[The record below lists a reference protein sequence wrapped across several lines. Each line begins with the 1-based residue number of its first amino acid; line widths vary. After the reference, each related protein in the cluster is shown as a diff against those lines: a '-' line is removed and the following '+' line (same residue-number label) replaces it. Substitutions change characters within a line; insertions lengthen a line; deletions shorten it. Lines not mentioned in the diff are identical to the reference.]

1 MIWHFLTIAGSNR
14 RKPTEPKNSRAT
26 TAKLNVWR
34 KAENGRTWFNRKF
47 NLVQPG
53 ANLGARLPIAAP
65 NAVDP
70 DELRI
75 FSFLH
80 LSRWD
85 CGFNL
90 GWFGMWVWS
99 AVEASMFRLICSACS
114 AMTPQERLLKF
125 YGSVRAE
132 RVSAEAS
139 QSNSFLRMFPFFL
152 ISPNFCKRKSLC
164 SYQISVTLCFFESL
178 TCFKTAVWNKWKLK
192 MKLGRY
198 TIHKLLIFL
207 IWWVI
212 ATRNQSNHRNHRII
226 IHNNNC

>member
-26 TAKLNVWR
+26 TAQLNVWR

-152 ISPNFCKRKSLC
+152 ISPNFCKTKSLC
-164 SYQISVTLCFFESL
+164 SYQISVTLCFFRIPHLFQDCSL
-178 TCFKTAVWNKWKLK
+178 EQMEVENEIGKTHNSQVVDFSDL
-192 MKLGRY
+192 M
-198 TIHKLLIFL
+198 
-207 IWWVI
+207 
-212 ATRNQSNHRNHRII
+212 SHRHQKSVKS
-226 IHNNNC
+226 